1 MKGIGWVAL
10 RSPQIENVKKA
21 GELISEVL
29 INLSWDGTTVG
40 IVYHQGSLLHDTY
53 GCSLAFPFDVGAC
66 LYNRCTLPK
75 SST

>member
-1 MKGIGWVAL
+1 MKGVGWLAL

-29 INLSWDGTTVG
+29 INFSWAGTSVG

-53 GCSLAFPFDVGAC
+53 ECSLSFPFDVGAC
-66 LYNRCTLPK
+66 LYK
-75 SST
+75 A